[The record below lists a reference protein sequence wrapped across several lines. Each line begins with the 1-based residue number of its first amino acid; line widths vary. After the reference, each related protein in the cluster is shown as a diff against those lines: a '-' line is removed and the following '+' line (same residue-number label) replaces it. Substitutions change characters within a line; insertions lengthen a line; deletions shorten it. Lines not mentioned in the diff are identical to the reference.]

1 MIYTNEQLQEM
12 SKDELK
18 KILSDNYS
26 NITIKGLWKMNKD
39 EIIKEILNIQN
50 EDQEQSKDVEELVQE
65 IVQDAQEIVKET
77 NDEEKDEKKFRK
89 SKHVFKAYNQD
100 GEIKHVTNTLKE
112 MFDYTMSNGICNRGW
127 VLISMN
133 ENVPVTMRIKKNE
146 TLEEYKENPRTTSKY
161 TGNFWRFT
169 REEV

>member
-18 KILSDNYS
+18 KVLSDEYS

-39 EIIKEILNIQN
+39 EIIKEILNLQN
-50 EDQEQSKDVEELVQE
+50 EDKEQFKDVEKHQE
-65 IVQDAQEIVKET
+65 IVQET
-77 NDEEKDEKKFRK
+77 KDEEKNEKSFRK
-89 SKHVFKAYNQD
+89 SKHVFKAYNED

-133 ENVPVTMRIKKNE
+133 DNVPVTMRIKKNE